1 MNGAGLRIVVLALVG
16 WSVFTLYRV
25 AHAGAF
31 ADLARGMARQRPLV
45 FAAAALALLTLL
57 AAEALWN
64 RRSRAFA
71 LYALWAVAAMG
82 TFVLLR
88 LASGS
93 AHLVRFMPS
102 ILTLGLVFA
111 GGAILLR
118 RAV

>member
-1 MNGAGLRIVVLALVG
+1 MSGLRIVVLALVG
-16 WSVFTLYRV
+16 WSVFTLSRV
-25 AHAGAF
+25 AQAGAF
-31 ADLARGMARQRPLV
+31 AGLARGLARQRPLAL
-45 FAAAALALLTLL
+45 AAAALALLTFL

-64 RRSRAFA
+64 RRPRAFP

-88 LASGS
+88 LASGPT
-93 AHLVRFMPS
+93 HLVRFMPS

-118 RAV
+118 RAA